1 MICNIYTCT
10 MESAKYYWGKSTTTK
25 INREVHHS
33 HGQNITAKMLI
44 LSNWST
50 DAINSNQNP
59 SRIFFRNWQIDSKL
73 YENAKVIE

>member
-59 SRIFFRNWQIDSKL
+59 SRIFSETDKL
-73 YENAKVIE
+73 ILNFMKMQKL

>member
-10 MESAKYYWGKSTTTK
+10 MESDKYYWGKSTTTK

-59 SRIFFRNWQIDSKL
+59 SRIFSETDKL
-73 YENAKVIE
+73 ILNFMKMQKL

>member
-33 HGQNITAKMLI
+33 HRQNITAKMLI

-59 SRIFFRNWQIDSKL
+59 SRIFSETDKL
-73 YENAKVIE
+73 ILNFMKMQKL